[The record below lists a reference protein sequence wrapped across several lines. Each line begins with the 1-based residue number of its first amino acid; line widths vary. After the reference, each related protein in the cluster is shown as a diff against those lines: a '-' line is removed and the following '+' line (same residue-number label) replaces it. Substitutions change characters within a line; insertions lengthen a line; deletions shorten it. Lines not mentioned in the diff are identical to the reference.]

1 MEQKNKELNITLIV
15 PCYNEEA
22 NIQKGVLDK
31 IGNFTEDDNRFLE
44 VIIVD
49 DGSTDSS
56 TQIVKEKYL
65 KKFPK
70 FSLVQNKHLGK
81 AFAIIKGVEKAK
93 GNYVMFSDIDLA
105 TPIEEA
111 EKLIAEI
118 KNGFDIVIGSRS
130 SQREG
135 APLTRKIMA
144 MGMIFIRHYIIGLK
158 GIKDT
163 QCGFKIF
170 DTKAAKDVIAHLK
183 VFRKRNETEGS
194 SVSAGF
200 DLEFLFLAS
209 KLGYSIKEVQ
219 VVWRHVETKNVTF
232 VKSSLESLKDIFYIK
247 WFDILKKYP
256 RQYSL

>member
-70 FSLVQNKHLGK
+70 FSLVQNKHHGK

-144 MGMIFIRHYIIGLK
+144 
-158 GIKDT
+158 
-163 QCGFKIF
+163 
-170 DTKAAKDVIAHLK
+170 
-183 VFRKRNETEGS
+183 
-194 SVSAGF
+194 
-200 DLEFLFLAS
+200 
-209 KLGYSIKEVQ
+209 
-219 VVWRHVETKNVTF
+219 
-232 VKSSLESLKDIFYIK
+232 
-247 WFDILKKYP
+247 
-256 RQYSL
+256 